1 MRKRLFLAI
10 IPLTVISSLLPGC
23 SSLVDSTRKSLL
35 EGDKPQKTKQEV
47 KWVSKD
53 QYDKLMERYKSLSD
67 RYEALKEESL
77 EKRKGFDQANELAQ
91 GSTETIDVFKE
102 DDQAGTQVAL
112 SDKVEADVGQ
122 QLAYYKKGLALKQN
136 GRIDEALK
144 IFQFLEKSPTKQISV
159 RAKKHIGEIYFS
171 KKQFDLSLQVYELDY
186 DEFEDIS
193 RKAFVK
199 TAVDYEKELFSK
211 DNYRHINLLRM
222 RNPPP
227 LIDVSRLKHVTDNK
241 LYRLKVSNDKAAIT
255 QYLKGDKFKPYI
267 RHVHSR
273 PILNSR
279 SYELYRKRPNGILIE
294 LRKRGQIDELKRS
307 ILESTSSVQK
317 NMLVVKVE
325 KNALELKK
333 IYEEAYSQYL
343 NDISLVGNILYIELQ
358 QEEYVSFF
366 KERLENAKQQFA
378 DFGEVH
384 VNQCDYFSCLDLKGT
399 GLNLIPFL
407 EKSPQIF
414 IDTYLGLNKLV
425 RNDFTFHGFIEIEVE
440 LSLPL

>member
-136 GRIDEALK
+136 GRIDEALR

-171 KKQFDLSLQVYELDY
+171 KKQYDLSLQVYES
-186 DEFEDIS
+186 II
-193 RKAFVK
+193 RKNSYSGIVI
-199 TAVDYEKELFSK
+199 TALEYAAKCSEKLGLQDKQAQYE
-211 DNYRHINLLRM
+211 
-222 RNPPP
+222 
-227 LIDVSRLKHVTDNK
+227 
-241 LYRLKVSNDKAAIT
+241 
-255 QYLKGDKFKPYI
+255 
-267 RHVHSR
+267 
-273 PILNSR
+273 
-279 SYELYRKRPNGILIE
+279 
-294 LRKRGQIDELKRS
+294 S
-307 ILESTSSVQK
+307 ILR
-317 NMLVVKVE
+317 
-325 KNALELKK
+325 
-333 IYEEAYSQYL
+333 
-343 NDISLVGNILYIELQ
+343 D
-358 QEEYVSFF
+358 FF
-366 KERLENAKQQFA
+366 
-378 DFGEVH
+378 EVR
-384 VNQCDYFSCLDLKGT
+384 V
-399 GLNLIPFL
+399 
-407 EKSPQIF
+407 
-414 IDTYLGLNKLV
+414 
-425 RNDFTFHGFIEIEVE
+425 
-440 LSLPL
+440 

>member
-1 MRKRLFLAI
+1 MIFIVFLFLFQACLVKDLSDNGFRSTSQVKPFASSETLVEKFGDGQRLSLNFK
-10 IPLTVISSLLPGC
+10 IPLTQDTLGYYEVEEILGNENLDAGDKRLIKKVYDSFRYSFYNMWVKMGRRNHVMFRSYFDLPE
-23 SSLVDSTRKSLL
+23 VDSEYVKSAKIKRVIFTT
-35 EGDKPQKTKQEV
+35 DKCHSDLKDCNGNKRSGFSLIDSLFVNIASAHKT
-47 KWVSKD
+47 
-53 QYDKLMERYKSLSD
+53 L
-67 RYEALKEESL
+67 
-77 EKRKGFDQANELAQ
+77 
-91 GSTETIDVFKE
+91 
-102 DDQAGTQVAL
+102 
-112 SDKVEADVGQ
+112 
-122 QLAYYKKGLALKQN
+122 N
-136 GRIDEALK
+136 GASFMIN
-144 IFQFLEKSPTKQISV
+144 
-159 RAKKHIGEIYFS
+159 
-171 KKQFDLSLQVYELDY
+171 ELDY

-211 DNYRHINLLRM
+211 DNYRHINLLKM
-222 RNPPP
+222 KNPPP
-227 LIDVSRLKHVTDNK
+227 LIDVSRLEHVTDNK
-241 LYRLKVSNDKAAIT
+241 LYRLKVSDDKAAIT

-267 RHVHSR
+267 RHVHSQ
-273 PILNSR
+273 PILNSD

-294 LRKRGQIDELKRS
+294 LRKRGHINELKNV
-307 ILESTSSVQK
+307 IEGSTSSVQK

-343 NDISLVGNILYIELQ
+343 NDISLVGNILFIELQ
-358 QEEYVSFF
+358 EGEYVSFF
-366 KERLENAKQQFA
+366 KEKLEKTKQQFA
-378 DFGEVH
+378 DFGEVQ